1 MVDGALDGCI
11 EEAFDGAV
19 EAVHGNQR
27 AERFLRNGHGCHL
40 EGIEHGTLAVGQ
52 VRPGGTDLADFLE
65 DLLHQLE
72 VVRRK
77 GVVADEAFR
86 TIEVLQG
93 RAGAVEGDLVAQ
105 DVAFLFPEGAQ
116 LGFSFR
122 CFTQQ
127 TLLDDF
133 ISVGAGQ

>member
-1 MVDGALDGCI
+1 M
-11 EEAFDGAV
+11 
-19 EAVHGNQR
+19 
-27 AERFLRNGHGCHL
+27 
-40 EGIEHGTLAVGQ
+40 
-52 VRPGGTDLADFLE
+52 RPGGTDLADFLE

-122 CFTQQ
+122 CFAQQ
-127 TLLDDF
+127 ALLNDF
-133 ISVGAGQ
+133 VSVGAGQ